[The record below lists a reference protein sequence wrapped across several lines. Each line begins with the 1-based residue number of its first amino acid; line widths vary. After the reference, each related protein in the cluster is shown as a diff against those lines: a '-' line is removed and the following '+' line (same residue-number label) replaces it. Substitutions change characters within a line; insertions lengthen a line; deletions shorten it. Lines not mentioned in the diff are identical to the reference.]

1 MSKYEELMANDFVI
15 GEGPWDQATA
25 IELGEA
31 LRKRGESESKPVAV
45 AVIFD
50 EQRIYH
56 VGLPGTSQNN
66 DEWIDRKIRTVD
78 MTHHSSLALRVKAD
92 EMGVKEE
99 DMGFKAGHL
108 AVCGGGFPLYT
119 DGKFVGAAIVSG
131 LPHEV
136 DHQILVDVITA
147 FKKGKGWA

>member
-1 MSKYEELMANDFVI
+1 MSRYDELITNDFVI
-15 GEGPWDQATA
+15 GEGKWDQATA

-31 LRKRGESESKPVAV
+31 LKKYGEGLEKPIAIAV
-45 AVIFD
+45 VFD
-50 EQRIYH
+50 EQRIYQ
-56 VGLPGTSQNN
+56 VGLPGTSKNN
-66 DEWIDRKIRTVD
+66 DEWIGRKINTVD
-78 MTHHSSLALRVKAD
+78 MTHHSTLALRAKAD
-92 EMGVKEE
+92 AMGVKEE

-119 DGKFVGAAIVSG
+119 DGNFVGMAIVSG
-131 LPHEV
+131 LPHET